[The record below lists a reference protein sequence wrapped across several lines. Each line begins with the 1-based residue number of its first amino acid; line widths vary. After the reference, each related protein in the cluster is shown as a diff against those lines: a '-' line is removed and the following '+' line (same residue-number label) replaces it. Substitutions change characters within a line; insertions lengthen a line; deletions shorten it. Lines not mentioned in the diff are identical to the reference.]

1 MDISWIT
8 PKIDF
13 DTVDGRRNP
22 APLGWLKP
30 IQNNG
35 MFATNQMVQAFATIH
50 SRF

>member
-1 MDISWIT
+1 MDISWRT

-30 IQNNG
+30 TPKWDLCHQSTGAGFCNHP
-35 MFATNQMVQAFATIH
+35 Q
-50 SRF
+50 